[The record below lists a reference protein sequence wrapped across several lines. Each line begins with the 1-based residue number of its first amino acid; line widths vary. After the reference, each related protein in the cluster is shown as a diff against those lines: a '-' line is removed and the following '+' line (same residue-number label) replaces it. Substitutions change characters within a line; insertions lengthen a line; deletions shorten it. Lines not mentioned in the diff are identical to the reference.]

1 MRKPGSNILKSQ
13 DIKLEGRFVI
23 EPIKVGTVSA
33 NTPAPNANIKPQVCI
48 VENQQE
54 FAVIE
59 VTCSCS
65 TKTRIKCNYADM
77 QAQQASQTETDGE
90 NDNES

>member
-13 DIKLEGRFVI
+13 NVKLEGNFVI
-23 EPIKVGTVSA
+23 ELLGSPAAAA
-33 NTPAPNANIKPQVCI
+33 NTPVANTNIKPQVGI

-59 VTCSCS
+59 VTCSCG
-65 TKTRIKCNYADM
+65 TKTRIKCNYAEI
-77 QAQQASQTETDGE
+77 QAQQVSQTETVGE
-90 NDNES
+90 NDNEN